1 MTRQPHCKEVHLFD
15 GVKIMVACA
24 VSFSIG
30 DGLLGI
36 LQDLAAERTAR
47 HGR

>member
-1 MTRQPHCKEVHLFD
+1 MMMSDPTD
-15 GVKIMVACA
+15 D
-24 VSFSIG
+24 VSFGIG